1 MIEVLFGESE
11 AASMKAAKSTVIV
24 GHVNGPTSVWM
35 AGKKTPSES
44 TAFTGWVE
52 GTADEVVCL
61 GIAFKEISGRWR
73 VNPGMVQRCTIFQMW
88 FLQSV
93 SDTAEL

>member
-61 GIAFKEISGRWR
+61 GFMLDIGNIKEPADSQYRKI
-73 VNPGMVQRCTIFQMW
+73 
-88 FLQSV
+88 
-93 SDTAEL
+93 